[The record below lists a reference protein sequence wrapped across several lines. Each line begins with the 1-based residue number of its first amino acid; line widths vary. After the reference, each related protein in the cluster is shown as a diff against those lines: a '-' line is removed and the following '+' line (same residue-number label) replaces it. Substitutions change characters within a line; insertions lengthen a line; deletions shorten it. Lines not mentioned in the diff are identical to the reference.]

1 MSRVFAS
8 DFAQEAVDPVN
19 SGCTGEKHER
29 ALSRNHFDSVLAA
42 EFDCSCADSAF
53 ADATVHPNLTY
64 VRFEAICNYR
74 VGDFRC
80 GHQERGF
87 KLGMDVLN
95 ASEAVPSKNFP
106 GAGIDRNHVVS
117 TAREFFE

>member
-19 SGCTGEKHER
+19 SGCTGEKHEG
-29 ALSRNHFDSVLAA
+29 AFSRNHFDSVLAA
-42 EFDCSCADSAF
+42 EFDCSCADRAF
-53 ADATVHPNLTY
+53 ADATVHPNLSY
-64 VRFEAICNYR
+64 ARFHAICNYHIS
-74 VGDFRC
+74 DFRRS
-80 GHQERGF
+80 HQERGF
-87 KLGMDVLN
+87 KLGVDVLN